1 MMTSELMVWACIIL
15 LLVTS
20 LLHSVVGELM
30 LINPLL
36 KDREN
41 HILKHS
47 LARLLIRFVWHIAT
61 IMWVLLAVILY
72 SVFIT
77 KPASLDPILIGI
89 GISFVLIGVFDLIV
103 SKGRHIGWP
112 FLTLIGVTALLA
124 QHLSS

>member
-1 MMTSELMVWACIIL
+1 MIMSELMVWACIIL

-20 LLHSVVGELM
+20 LLHSVAGELM

-41 HILKHS
+41 HILKHG
-47 LARLLIRFVWHIAT
+47 LARLLIRFVWHVAS

-72 SVFIT
+72 SVFIA
-77 KPASLDPILIGI
+77 KPASLEAILTGI
-89 GISFVLIGVFDLIV
+89 GISFALIGLFDLIV

-112 FLTLIGVTALLA
+112 FLTAIGVTALLA